1 MSSVCRESGI
11 ATNGWPHRRK
21 TVTVIFFSISSG
33 FQAMADVAQKLDSAL
48 GTTGETI
55 IVEGVK

>member
-1 MSSVCRESGI
+1 VACNQRLAAPQEDSHS
-11 ATNGWPHRRK
+11 H
-21 TVTVIFFSISSG
+21 FFSISSG